1 MMDFFA
7 RLIHALTEL
16 HPLHTMFVHFPI
28 AFTAAGFLFII
39 IFLWK
44 KQALFE
50 QIAFTNIVMA
60 SLGTLAAGLTGF
72 FDNQRYWEGDAPNA
86 SVKIILAAILLVI
99 TAVTSIARWRN
110 PNLAESKKGLYVAA
124 YLISFPIAFVL
135 SFLGGVI
142 VYGF

>member
-1 MMDFFA
+1 MDFFE
-7 RLIHALTEL
+7 RLVRALTET
-16 HPLHTMFVHFPI
+16 HPLHAMIVHFPI

-39 IFLWK
+39 IYLWK

-50 QIAFTNIVMA
+50 QFAFANIVMA
-60 SLGTLAAGLTGF
+60 SLGTLAAGLTGL
-72 FDNQRYWEGDAPNA
+72 FDNSRYWEGVAPNA
-86 SVKIILAAILLVI
+86 VVKITLAITLFII

-110 PNLAESKKGLYVAA
+110 PDLMETKRGLYITA
-124 YLISFPIAFVL
+124 YLISFPIALVL

>member
-1 MMDFFA
+1 MDFFA

-16 HPLHTMFVHFPI
+16 HPLHTMIVHFPI

-44 KQALFE
+44 KRAVFE
-50 QIAFTNIVMA
+50 QIAFANIVMA

-72 FDNQRYWEGDAPNA
+72 FDNQRYWDGSAPNVQVKMLLA
-86 SVKIILAAILLVI
+86 SLLLVI
-99 TAVTSIARWRN
+99 TVVTSIARWRN
-110 PNLAESKKGLYVAA
+110 PDLAESKKGLYVAA

-135 SFLGGVI
+135 AFLGGVI